1 MIYVENALKQ
11 NQTLRI
17 LMLVT
22 LTNFLSRLLSHREWV
37 KDIHLSKLSKQQHR
51 QVKECHLT
59 NSLSNISLFTPL
71 TNLFNLRTLVN
82 KKHYF

>member
-22 LTNFLSRLLSHREWV
+22 PTNFLSRFFSNREWV
-37 KDIHLSKLSKQQHR
+37 KDIHLSRLSKQPHS
-51 QVKECHLT
+51 QVKEYHLT
-59 NSLSNISLFTPL
+59 NSLSNISLFTQL

>member
-22 LTNFLSRLLSHREWV
+22 PTNFLSRFFSNREWV

-51 QVKECHLT
+51 QVKEYHLT
-59 NSLSNISLFTPL
+59 NSLSNISLFTQL
-71 TNLFNLRTLVN
+71 TNLYNLRTLAN
-82 KKHYF
+82 KKPYF